1 MKKFLIFATLILLSA
16 KVYCDDFVNQKLNEQ
31 DELID
36 NIEAQIINMAQMIS
50 LLKLD
55 NNNLNEHV
63 IELEINKNKMTQE
76 ILSLKNVNKELHT
89 ALNSNKEDTSEVIS
103 ILGNMSEEISKIN
116 KQKELTNKFIQIAI
130 PTTTLPLIASG
141 AYLYF
146 ATDEKDLG
154 KLMMMCGGGLF
165 IGGELVWNGGKFIL
179 KIW

>member
-1 MKKFLIFATLILLSA
+1 MKKFLIFTTFILLSA

-36 NIEAQIINMAQMIS
+36 NIEAQIINMAQTIS

-55 NNNLNEHV
+55 NNDLNEHV
-63 IELEINKNKMTQE
+63 IKLEINKNKMTQE
-76 ILSLKNVNKELHT
+76 ISSLKNVNKELHT
-89 ALNSNKEDTSEVIS
+89 ALNSNKEDTHEVIN
-103 ILGNMSEEISKIN
+103 ILGDMSEEISKIN

-130 PTTTLPLIASG
+130 PTITLPLITSG

-154 KLMMMCGGGLF
+154 KLMMMCGGGLL

>member
-1 MKKFLIFATLILLSA
+1 MKKILIFIISTVLFVN
-16 KVYCDDFVNQKLNEQ
+16 VYADDFINQKLNEQ

-36 NIEAQIINMAQMIS
+36 NIELQITNMNQIIS
-50 LLKLD
+50 SLKLD
-55 NNNLNEHV
+55 NLDLTEHV
-63 IELEINKNKMTQE
+63 DELEKSNIAMGNE
-76 ILSLKNVNKELHT
+76 ISSLKEINKELHV
-89 ALNSNKEDTSEVIS
+89 ALNSNKEDTSEVIN
-103 ILGNMSEEISKIN
+103 ILGNMTEEISKIN

-130 PTTTLPLIASG
+130 PTTTLPLIVSG

-154 KLMMMCGGGLF
+154 KLMMMCGGGLL

>member
-16 KVYCDDFVNQKLNEQ
+16 KVYCNDFVNQKLNEQ

-36 NIEAQIINMAQMIS
+36 NIEVQIINMAQMIS

-76 ILSLKNVNKELHT
+76 ILLLKNVNKELHT

-103 ILGNMSEEISKIN
+103 ILGDMSEEISKIN

-146 ATDEKDLG
+146 ATDEKDLA
-154 KLMMMCGGGLF
+154 KLMMICGSGLL
-165 IGGELVWNGGKFIL
+165 ISGELVWNSGKFIF

>member
-1 MKKFLIFATLILLSA
+1 MKKFLIFATFILLSV

-165 IGGELVWNGGKFIL
+165 IGGELVWNGGKFIF

>member
-1 MKKFLIFATLILLSA
+1 MKKILIFIISTVLFVN
-16 KVYCDDFVNQKLNEQ
+16 VYADDFINQKLNEQ

-36 NIEAQIINMAQMIS
+36 NIELQITNMNQIIS
-50 LLKLD
+50 SLKLD
-55 NNNLNEHV
+55 NLDLTEHAD
-63 IELEINKNKMTQE
+63 ELEKSNIAMGNE
-76 ILSLKNVNKELHT
+76 ISSLKEINKELHIS
-89 ALNSNKEDTSEVIS
+89 LNSNKEDTSEVIS
-103 ILGNMSEEISKIN
+103 ILGDMSEEISKIN

-154 KLMMMCGGGLF
+154 KLMMMCGSGLL

>member
-1 MKKFLIFATLILLSA
+1 MKKFLIFATFILLSV

-36 NIEAQIINMAQMIS
+36 NIEAQIINMTQTIS

-55 NNNLNEHV
+55 NNDLNEHV
-63 IELEINKNKMTQE
+63 TELEINKNKMTQE
-76 ILSLKNVNKELHT
+76 ISSLKNVNKELHT
-89 ALNSNKEDTSEVIS
+89 ALNSNKEDTHEVIS
-103 ILGNMSEEISKIN
+103 ILGDMTEEISKIN

-130 PTTTLPLIASG
+130 PTTTLPLITSG

-154 KLMMMCGGGLF
+154 KLMMMCGGGLL
-165 IGGELVWNGGKFIL
+165 ISGELVWNGGKFIF

>member
-1 MKKFLIFATLILLSA
+1 MKKFLVCLLLIILSVKIYA
-16 KVYCDDFVNQKLNEQ
+16 DDFVNQKLNEQ

-36 NIEAQIINMAQMIS
+36 NIELQITNMTNLIS

-55 NNNLNEHV
+55 NFDMSEH
-63 IELEINKNKMTQE
+63 INELEKSNVNMSNE
-76 ILSLKNVNKELHT
+76 ILVLKNTNKDLYT
-89 ALNSNKEDTSEVIS
+89 ALNSNKEDTHEVIS
-103 ILGNMSEEISKIN
+103 ILGDMYEEIAKIN

-154 KLMMMCGGGLF
+154 KLMMMCGSGLL
-165 IGGELVWNGGKFIL
+165 IGGELVWNGGKFIF

>member
-1 MKKFLIFATLILLSA
+1 MT
-16 KVYCDDFVNQKLNEQ
+16 
-31 DELID
+31 
-36 NIEAQIINMAQMIS
+36 QMIS

-63 IELEINKNKMTQE
+63 IELENNKNKMTQE

-103 ILGNMSEEISKIN
+103 ILGDMNEEISKIN

-154 KLMMMCGGGLF
+154 KLMMICGGGLL
-165 IGGELVWNGGKFIL
+165 IGGELVWNGGKFIF

>member
-1 MKKFLIFATLILLSA
+1 MKKFLIFSMLILLSV
-16 KVYCDDFVNQKLNEQ
+16 KIYGNDFVNQKLTEQ

-36 NIEAQIINMAQMIS
+36 NIETQIINMTQTIS

-55 NNNLNEHV
+55 NDNLNECV
-63 IELEINKNKMTQE
+63 TELEINKNKMTHE
-76 ILSLKNVNKELHT
+76 ILSLKNVNKELYN
-89 ALNSNKEDTSEVIS
+89 ALNSNKEDTQEVINL
-103 ILGNMSEEISKIN
+103 LGNMTEEISKIN
-116 KQKELTNKFIQIAI
+116 KQKKLTNKFVQIAI

-146 ATDEKDLG
+146 GTDEKELG
-154 KLMMMCGGGLF
+154 KLMMVYGGGLL

>member
-1 MKKFLIFATLILLSA
+1 MKKFLIFATFILLSA

-36 NIEAQIINMAQMIS
+36 NIEAQIINMAQTIS

-55 NNNLNEHV
+55 NDDLNKHV
-63 IELEINKNKMTQE
+63 TELEINKNKMTQE

-89 ALNSNKEDTSEVIS
+89 ALNSNKEDTHEVIN
-103 ILGNMSEEISKIN
+103 ILGEMSEEIAKMN
-116 KQKELTNKFIQIAI
+116 KQKEFTDKFVQIAI
-130 PTTTLPLIASG
+130 PTTTIPLIISG

-146 ATDEKDLG
+146 ATDEKELG
-154 KLMMMCGGGLF
+154 KVLTASGCVLL
-165 IGGELVWNGGKFIL
+165 IGGEIVWNGGKFIL

>member
-1 MKKFLIFATLILLSA
+1 MKKFLIFAILILLSA
-16 KVYCDDFVNQKLNEQ
+16 KVYCDDFINQKLNEQ

-36 NIEAQIINMAQMIS
+36 NIEAQIINMTQTIS

-55 NNNLNEHV
+55 NNDLNEHV
-63 IELEINKNKMTQE
+63 TELEINKNKMTQE
-76 ILSLKNVNKELHT
+76 ISSLKNVNKELHT
-89 ALNSNKEDTSEVIS
+89 ALNSNKEDTHEVIS
-103 ILGNMSEEISKIN
+103 ILGDMTEEISKIN

-154 KLMMMCGGGLF
+154 KLMMMCGGGLL
-165 IGGELVWNGGKFIL
+165 IGGELVWNGGKFIF